1 MSARKPLPKN
11 WYQCDR
17 DFRSRYR
24 KSQNYV
30 NYDSRTRL
38 ESYQTEEGVVYM
50 VFHYDT
56 IIAKF
61 LPNGHVRMCGAYA
74 TYSTNNRR
82 DEMCL
87 PTLRSARAIS
97 GSSKANAVLQE
108 NTEMRWD
115 ISGFPVGLPGYD
127 IELDVNRRP
136 VALAGTPIE
145 EFKET
150 VLVPV
155 EEGAKL
161 RRRYIRLLRKH
172 VKPVLKM
179 MSAVDD
185 RQLRLGIP
193 SDDLLELAEELDSA
207 ACPETVVAETD
218 LGVEPHKPLYIGD
231 TLAPLDTQ
239 LEKRLRMLTPSN
251 PSGWIYEPKVVNEV
265 RVPVTEVHKYV
276 E

>member
-38 ESYQTEEGVVYM
+38 EPYQTVDGVVYL

-108 NTEMRWD
+108 RTEMRWD

-127 IELDVNRRP
+127 IELDENRRP

-145 EFKET
+145 KFKEL
-150 VLVPV
+150 VLVPD
-155 EEGAKL
+155 EAGAKL
-161 RRRYIRLLRKH
+161 RLRYVRLLRKH

-193 SDDLLELAEELDSA
+193 SSGLLSLAAKLDSSK
-207 ACPETVVAETD
+207 CPEAVVAKTD
-218 LGVEPHKPLYIGD
+218 LGVEPYRPRYIGD
-231 TLAPLDTQ
+231 TLDPLDKQ
-239 LEKRLRMLTPSN
+239 LERRLRTLIPSN
-251 PSGWIYEPKVVNEV
+251 PSGWIHAPNVVKEV